1 MAFNISSIIS
11 PLSALNQPQERLY
24 WNYLLMAYLI
34 GAIVVW
40 VRHRKILSL
49 RDTLAAL
56 FPKKIWW
63 QRSVLHD
70 LGFSY
75 LMLIL
80 QFSCMGFIAALIG
93 NQMAQLFADAEHRF
107 SGGIIATSQN
117 SGVVTLVTTLILTLA
132 GDFALY
138 LAHWLLHRI
147 PCLWPFH
154 AMHHSAETMTP
165 FTGYRQHPVDTVIN
179 AVVSG
184 VVVGLVF
191 GLLRLLFGPET
202 HFLGVGGQTVLLLLF
217 YLFGYHLRHTHIW
230 VDYGPSISRF
240 FISPA
245 QHQIH
250 HSLDPRHYGKNLG
263 YMLAIWDGFFGT
275 LYVPR
280 KHEDLAFGLAESFFG
295 PRPGFVALLWKPF
308 AELIRHHQ
316 PALVALS
323 LVGILVW
330 PKLDPFI
337 VKEQDRPKIT
347 FKLSELTSPE
357 VGQLIREGYT
367 TVIVPTGGTEQNGPH
382 LVLGKHNA
390 IIERNATEIASRLGH
405 TLVAPVMAYVPEGD
419 IDSREGH
426 MAYPGTLSIR
436 STTFQSLLSDTA
448 GSLKVHGFKRIVFM
462 GDSGGN
468 QNDQEDVASYLSAT
482 WKSEGIEVISLSD
495 YYRKNHQADY
505 LAFLGFTTD
514 AIGHHAGIRDTSE
527 LLYVEPEGVRTS
539 QLADRSHQKDLQP
552 SGSDGNTLLAS
563 PELGKSLTRLK
574 VDAALKALSTTNQP
588 MPKEHHASGSP
599 STAPAQALFQR
610 RIPGHLEDSE

>member
-1 MAFNISSIIS
+1 MAFNIDSIIS

-24 WNYLLMAYLI
+24 WHYLLMAYLI

-40 VRHRKILSL
+40 VRQRQIQSL
-49 RDTLAAL
+49 RDTLSAL
-56 FPKKIWW
+56 FPKRIWW
-63 QRSVLHD
+63 QRSMLHD
-70 LGFSY
+70 VGFSY

-80 QFSCMGFIAALIG
+80 QFSYMGFIAALIG
-93 NQMAQLFADAEHRF
+93 DQMAQLFADAQQQF
-107 SGGIIATSQN
+107 SGGVFAVPQY
-117 SGVVTLVTTLILTLA
+117 SGLITLATTLLLTLA

-165 FTGYRQHPVDTVIN
+165 FTGYRQHPVDTLIN

-184 VVVGLVF
+184 IVVGLVF
-191 GLLRLLFGPET
+191 GLLRLLFGPEI

-230 VDYGPSISRF
+230 VDYGPRISRI

-275 LYVPR
+275 LYVPE
-280 KHEDLAFGLAESFFG
+280 KQENLTFGLADSFFG
-295 PRPGFVALLWKPF
+295 SRPSFLGLLWKPF
-308 AELIRHHQ
+308 AELIRHHR
-316 PALVALS
+316 AVLVAIGLI
-323 LVGILVW
+323 GILVL
-330 PKLDPFI
+330 PQLKHSSQPPRVEPIL
-337 VKEQDRPKIT
+337 
-347 FKLSELTSPE
+347 KLSELTSPE
-357 VGQLIREGYT
+357 VGELIRKGYS

-382 LVLGKHNA
+382 LILGKHNA
-390 IIERNATEIASRLGH
+390 IIERNATEIASKLGRA
-405 TLVAPVMAYVPEGD
+405 LVAPVMAYVPEGD

-436 STTFQSLLSDTA
+436 SATFQSLLSDTA
-448 GSLKVHGFKRIVFM
+448 GSLKAHGFKRIVFM

-468 QNDQEDVASYLSAT
+468 QDDQENVASYLSEA
-482 WKSEGIEVISLSD
+482 WKSEGIQVISLAD

-505 LAFLGFTTD
+505 LAFLGFTAD

-527 LLYVEPEGVRTS
+527 LLYVQPQGVRKD
-539 QLADRSHQKDLQP
+539 QLADRSQHKDLQP
-552 SGSDGNTLLAS
+552 TGSDGNTLLAS
-563 PELGKSLTRLK
+563 PELGKSLTQLK
-574 VDAALKALSTTNQP
+574 IEAALNALSPTNQLP
-588 MPKEHHASGSP
+588 PKEHHASGMP
-599 STAPAQALFQR
+599 PIPPAQAHFQK
-610 RIPGHLEDSE
+610 RIRENPEDSE

>member
-1 MAFNISSIIS
+1 MAFNIHSITS

-34 GAIVVW
+34 GAVVLW
-40 VRHRKILSL
+40 VRRRQSQSL
-49 RDTLAAL
+49 GATLAAL
-56 FPKKIWW
+56 FPKSIWW

-80 QFSCMGFIAALIG
+80 QFSCMSFIAALIG
-93 NQMAQLFADAEHRF
+93 NQMAQLFAETEHRF
-107 SGGIIATSQN
+107 LGGIFAVSQH
-117 SGVVTLVTTLILTLA
+117 SGLVTLATTLILTLA
-132 GDFALY
+132 GDFSLY
-138 LAHWLLHRI
+138 LAHWLLHRM

-165 FTGYRQHPVDTVIN
+165 FTGYRQHPVDTLIN
-179 AVVSG
+179 TAVSG
-184 VVVGLVF
+184 VVVGLVM

-202 HFLGVGGQTVLLLLF
+202 HFLGVGGQTILLLLF

-230 VDYGPSISRF
+230 LDYGPSISRI

-250 HSLDPRHYGKNLG
+250 HSLNPRHHGKNLG

-275 LYVPR
+275 LYVPQ
-280 KHEDLAFGLAESFFG
+280 KQEDLTFGLTDSFFG
-295 PRPGFVALLWKPF
+295 TRPGFFALLWKPF
-308 AELIRHHQ
+308 AEVMRHHQ
-316 PALVALS
+316 AALVVVG
-323 LVGILVW
+323 LVSVLVW
-330 PKLDPFI
+330 PRLQPPVVGKDARTQTTLN
-337 VKEQDRPKIT
+337 
-347 FKLSELTSPE
+347 LSELTSPE
-357 VGQLIREGYT
+357 VGHLIHEGYT

-390 IIERNATEIASRLGH
+390 IIERNATEIATSLGH

-419 IDSREGH
+419 IDTREGH

-448 GSLKVHGFKRIVFM
+448 GSLKAHGFKRIIFV

-468 QNDQEDVASYLSAT
+468 QTDQADVASYLSAT
-482 WKSEGIEVISLSD
+482 WQSEGVEVIALSD
-495 YYRKNHQADY
+495 YYQQNHQADY
-505 LAFLGFTTD
+505 LAFLGFTAE

-527 LLYVEPEGVRTS
+527 LLYVDPHGVRKD
-539 QLADRSHQKDLQP
+539 QLADRSRQKDLQP

-563 PELGKSLTRLK
+563 PELGKSLSRLK
-574 VDAALKALSTTNQP
+574 VDAALNALSTTNP
-588 MPKEHHASGSP
+588 SMPIEKHASGSP
-599 STAPAQALFQR
+599 PTTPAQALNQR
-610 RIPGHLEDSE
+610 RPPDHSEDFE